1 MLEKLVDTNFFM
13 GVSISLLVCSIF
25 LMIMIG
31 VLYQKLIAETDN
43 MSSTGNKLLK
53 QCKLKFANCYRM
65 NSGVANI
72 SVFVD
77 KFLNRLAIGRFSFRT
92 LYHMSGQLMLLS
104 VFFAGVGACIA
115 IVDGAVL
122 GEILPYYIVS
132 LFGLYLYFS
141 ISSAVDVKGKIAILK
156 TNLIDYL
163 ENHMVNRLER
173 PEEEDILEEK
183 LKPASSDLKKNTVSA
198 KNILSQMEEEEL
210 EDLLKELLA

>member
-1 MLEKLVDTNFFM
+1 MLNQLVDTNFFM

-31 VLYQKLIAETDN
+31 VLYQNLIAETDN

-77 KFLNRLAIGRFSFRT
+77 KFLNRLSLGKFTFRSI
-92 LYHMSGQLMLLS
+92 YHMSGQLMLLA

-115 IVDGAVL
+115 IVSGAVL
-122 GEILPYYIVS
+122 GEILPFYIVS

-141 ISSAVDVKGKIAILK
+141 ISSAVDIKGKIAILK
-156 TNLIDYL
+156 INLVDYL
-163 ENHMVNRLER
+163 ENHMVNRLEH
-173 PEEEDILEEK
+173 PDEEDILEKK
-183 LKPASSDLKKNTVSA
+183 LKPQYSETKKPAMSV

-210 EDLLKELLA
+210 ENLLKELLA

>member
-1 MLEKLVDTNFFM
+1 MLQKLVETNFFM

-31 VLYQKLIAETDN
+31 VLYQNLISETEN

-53 QCKLKFANCYRM
+53 QCKLKFSNCYRM

-77 KFLNRLAIGRFSFRT
+77 KFLNRLAVGRFSFRT

-115 IVDGAVL
+115 IVEGAVL

-141 ISSAVDVKGKIAILK
+141 ISSAVDIKGKISILK
-156 TNLIDYL
+156 TNLVDYL
-163 ENHMVNRLER
+163 ENHMVCRLEQ
-173 PEEEDILEEK
+173 PEEKDILEEK
-183 LKPASSDLKKNTVSA
+183 LKPVSDGLKKTTMTA
-198 KNILSQMEEEEL
+198 KTILSQMEEEEL
-210 EDLLKELLA
+210 EDLLRELLA